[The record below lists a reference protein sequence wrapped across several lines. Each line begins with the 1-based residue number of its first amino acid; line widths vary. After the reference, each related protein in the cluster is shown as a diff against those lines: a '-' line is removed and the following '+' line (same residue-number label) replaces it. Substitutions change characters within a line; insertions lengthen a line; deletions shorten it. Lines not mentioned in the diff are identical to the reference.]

1 MNQILTIAE
10 ILKSSKLEWDAGFLA
25 ITCSS
30 TSKDALEEGFRRL
43 GFSGDMNLIHSTA
56 ALVGFSI
63 DLSADSWTGNPP
75 FYRNLSE
82 LWADIQKKQRIPEN
96 YFVME
101 GNHYS
106 GGSSNKILKK
116 FEFYVDWLKFI
127 NSLKDHGGEAQNPR
141 IILFIGTEKGAKKY
155 EINPRDITYEVIQK
169 TDISLEH
176 HRALE
181 KLNGLIS
188 LDDAHQSERK
198 DTLRT
203 SLAEIL
209 EEEHSESTAKWLIT
223 QTVKLK
229 KKYQENYDV
238 YLHKFSVNKLLAEI
252 EEKSTDYIAKIND
265 SVSSSQGKA
274 FAIPGALIAIAALLK
289 SADLLSMI
297 LICFGLLSVS
307 FLTIVANNIQ
317 CEAYNALSSQI
328 KRSLN
333 RYEIIKNEQDVRVSA
348 EAAKEELL
356 NLIDK
361 ARRRLNYINTLSV
374 AVFIIGLAYG
384 LFVYFRN

>member
-10 ILKSSKLEWDAGFLA
+10 ILKSSQLTWDEGFLD
-25 ITCSS
+25 IVCSS

-43 GFSGDMNLIHSTA
+43 GFTGEMNLTQSTET
-56 ALVGFSI
+56 LVKFSV
-63 DLSADSWTGNPP
+63 DLSADSWNGKSP
-75 FYRNLSE
+75 FYRTLSK
-82 LWADIQKKQRIPEN
+82 LWADIQKEQRIPEN
-96 YFVME
+96 YFVIE
-101 GNHYS
+101 GSHYN
-106 GGSSNKILKK
+106 GGPSNKILKK
-116 FEFYVDWLKFI
+116 FEFYVDWLKFV

-155 EINPRDITYEVIQK
+155 EINPRDVTYDVIQK
-169 TDISLEH
+169 IDIGLEH
-176 HRALE
+176 QRAIE
-181 KLNGLIS
+181 TLNGLIS

-209 EEEHSESTAKWLIT
+209 EEEHSDSTAKWLIS
-223 QTVKLK
+223 QTAKLK

-252 EEKSTDYIAKIND
+252 EEKSTEYISKIND
-265 SVSSSQGKA
+265 SISSSQGKA

-289 SADLLSMI
+289 SADFLSMV

-317 CEAYNALSSQI
+317 NEAYNALSSQI

-348 EAAKEELL
+348 EAAKTELL

-361 ARRRLNYINTLSV
+361 AHRRLTYINALSV
-374 AVFIIGLAYG
+374 TVFVIGLIYG
-384 LFVYFRN
+384 IFIYFRA